1 MLLPLFSLHLELKCL
16 IAPMFIVTSILSAKK
31 TEKWDENNS
40 GLVYSLMINIIK
52 IGEIPNKLLQDLIPR
67 LLKRYGTL
75 VEGCQIGA
83 SLELPTAAYDPH
95 RMQYRAEIVLER
107 VLHRM
112 GGEDKVL
119 ALTDVD
125 LYVPRLNFV
134 FGQAQC
140 PGTVALISLRRLDP
154 TLYGGPPDYELLLRR
169 ATKETIHELGH
180 TFGLNHCSSPRC
192 VMTFS
197 NSIFEVDEKK
207 AEFCERC
214 LNKLHARRP

>member
-1 MLLPLFSLHLELKCL
+1 
-16 IAPMFIVTSILSAKK
+16 
-31 TEKWDENNS
+31 
-40 GLVYSLMINIIK
+40 MINIVK
-52 IGEIPNKLLQDLIPR
+52 IGEIPSKLLQDLTPR

-75 VEGCQIGA
+75 VEGCQVGIP
-83 SLELPTAAYDPH
+83 LEPPAAAYDPH
-95 RMQYRAEIVLER
+95 RMQYRADIVLER
-107 VLHRM
+107 VLHTM
-112 GGEDKVL
+112 KGEDKVL

-140 PGTVALISLRRLDP
+140 PGTVALVSLRRLDP
-154 TLYGGPPDYELLLRR
+154 TFYGELPDYELLLGR
-169 ATKETIHELGH
+169 AAKEAIHELGH
-180 TFGLNHCSSPRC
+180 TFGLGHCSNPKC

-207 AEFCERC
+207 GEFCERC